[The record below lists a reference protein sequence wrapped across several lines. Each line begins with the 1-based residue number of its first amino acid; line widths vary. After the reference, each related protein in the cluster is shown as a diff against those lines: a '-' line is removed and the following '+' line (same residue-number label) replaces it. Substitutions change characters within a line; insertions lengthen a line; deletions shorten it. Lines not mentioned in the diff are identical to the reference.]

1 MREIKFRAYRY
12 PREFANNQK
21 IEGKMLYAEMESEK
35 NYLAQSHTG
44 LMFYEYKEDISN
56 VMQFTG
62 LKDKNGKESFFDDLV
77 ILKGS
82 EKVFRIMQDDFGIP
96 CFVGDGG
103 SLIIDFKDWFSK
115 MRKDD
120 FEIVGNIYENPE
132 LITKGENDV
141 NKTGS

>member
-132 LITKGENDV
+132 LITKGENDEK
-141 NKTGS
+141 NY

>member
-132 LITKGENDV
+132 LITKGENYE
-141 NKTGS
+141 NE